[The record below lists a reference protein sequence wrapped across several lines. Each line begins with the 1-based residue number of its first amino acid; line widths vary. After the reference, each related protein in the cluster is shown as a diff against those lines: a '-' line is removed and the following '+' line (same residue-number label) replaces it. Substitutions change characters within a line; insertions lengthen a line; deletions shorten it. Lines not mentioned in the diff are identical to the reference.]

1 MSYIRC
7 HLCRGQ
13 KKVRGL
19 GSMLKK
25 CVVCNATGYIQQD
38 EPEADLRHI
47 DEILANADSVSVDS
61 VKDDAAL
68 AESTSKRQSRF
79 KKDK

>member
-7 HLCRGQ
+7 HMCRGQ

-25 CVVCNATGYIQQD
+25 CVVCNATGYIQQEQD
-38 EPEADLRHI
+38 DTLEHV
-47 DEILANADSVSVDS
+47 DEILANADTVSVD
-61 VKDDAAL
+61 VAKDDAAL
-68 AESTSKRQSRF
+68 AVSVKKNTRF